1 MSEIERE
8 ETSTEVVRQIDL
20 DGHKLTRDE
29 AGYAY
34 LAEKFDFPEYFG
46 KNLDALYDLLTVLG
60 ETEVTIADPEA
71 ADPMIM
77 RVFNDAAEE
86 MEELMLS
93 AGEEA

>member
-1 MSEIERE
+1 MGDMERE
-8 ETSTEVVRQIDL
+8 EMTTVRQIDL
-20 DGHKLTRDE
+20 DGHKMTRDE

-46 KNLDALYDLLTVLG
+46 KNLDALYDLLTELG

-86 MEELMLS
+86 MEELVLS
-93 AGEEA
+93 TGEEA